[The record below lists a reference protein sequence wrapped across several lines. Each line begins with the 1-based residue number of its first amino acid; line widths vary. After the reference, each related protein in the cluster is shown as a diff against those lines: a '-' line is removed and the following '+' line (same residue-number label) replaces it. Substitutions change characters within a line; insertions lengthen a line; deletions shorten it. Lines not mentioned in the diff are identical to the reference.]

1 MTSGGSF
8 PFLPFWRWF
17 AFRCLRRNPSG
28 SAPLGLSGN
37 RSDEARTALAAK
49 GAVAQRFR
57 TAKNYVLFYGTPN
70 ETTMENLSTYDI
82 VVLEPQALGPNA
94 KARIAALRAT
104 GTIVIGYMSF
114 FSRSRSGID
123 TGLASIRSGRSAL
136 MAKRGNLGARIMR

>member
-1 MTSGGSF
+1 M
-8 PFLPFWRWF
+8 
-17 AFRCLRRNPSG
+17 
-28 SAPLGLSGN
+28 GLSGN
-37 RSDEARTALAAK
+37 RPDEARTALAAK
-49 GAVAQRFR
+49 GAVAQWFR

-70 ETTMENLSTYDI
+70 ETTMENLSAYDI

-94 KARIAALRAT
+94 KARIDALRAT

-136 MAKRGNLGARIMR
+136 MAKRGNLGAGIMR